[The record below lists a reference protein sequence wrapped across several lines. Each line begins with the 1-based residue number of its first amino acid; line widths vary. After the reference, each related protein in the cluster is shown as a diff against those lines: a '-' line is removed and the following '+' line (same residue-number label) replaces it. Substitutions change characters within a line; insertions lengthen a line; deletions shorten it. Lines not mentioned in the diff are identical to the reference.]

1 MPNIHISF
9 IKGLSTTIRAT
20 LMIVALA
27 ALGGCGGIGDVE
39 FKGKL
44 FDAVGMNKSSSTK
57 TPKMA
62 QRSGLVT
69 PPSLDRLPVP
79 GSTPPPVQ
87 GDDLASINDPDRVAR
102 ESAEDLAR
110 RQKAYCDKYYEPG
123 RRRGDASVEGIEG
136 PAGPCRET
144 FFTAIKKANAQK

>member
-1 MPNIHISF
+1 M
-9 IKGLSTTIRAT
+9 IRAL
-20 LMIVALA
+20 LMLGAIS

-44 FDAVGMNKSSSTK
+44 FDAVGLNNVTSKK
-57 TPKMA
+57 TPKMV

-79 GSTPPPVQ
+79 GSAPPAQ
-87 GDDLASINDPDRVAR
+87 GDALASIHDPDHVAK

-110 RQKAYCDKYYEPG
+110 RQKEYCDKYYEPG
-123 RRRGDASVEGIEG
+123 KARGDASVEGVEG
-136 PAGPCRET
+136 PAGPCRVT
-144 FFTAIKKANAQK
+144 FFTAIKKTVTQK